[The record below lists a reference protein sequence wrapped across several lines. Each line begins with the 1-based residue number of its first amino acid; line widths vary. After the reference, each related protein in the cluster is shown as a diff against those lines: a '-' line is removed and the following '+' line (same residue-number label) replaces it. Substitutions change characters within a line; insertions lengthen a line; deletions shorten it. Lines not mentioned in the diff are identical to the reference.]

1 MHFIRIGAL
10 QSTGPFH
17 KLYTYRHFYYMP
29 PGRCTFAPGR
39 LWSLSAV
46 GGSGHE
52 PGGMYLAAET
62 GIVGIFIPLQPARL
76 FWPDVL

>member
-17 KLYTYRHFYYMP
+17 KLYTYRLFYYMP
-29 PGRCTFAPGR
+29 PGQYTFAPNR
-39 LWSLSAV
+39 LWSLNAIDSNR
-46 GGSGHE
+46 HE
-52 PGGMYLAAET
+52 PGNMYLAAET
-62 GIVGIFIPLQPARL
+62 GIISIFIPLQPARL